1 MVYDWFCLIILGL
14 LWIVANVCQCS
25 SHPFSIHENYR
36 GTSWNI
42 SGQRPAVPEESMGR
56 NVFEIEVRT
65 AGRPSIFKTSGVPGV
80 FLNVRWERFIF
91 QSLFATMRT
100 IQHCSHLSPGFHH
113 QTGSEKKKPA
123 VDRQAL
129 LGVSGVALGTVVAAS
144 GRHTWRSWECSQTT
158 ACVPSFWPRATEF
171 WATTRLQAF
180 WCKCRSTNPQ
190 ILGIPMV
197 LTYIRLFYASCEA
210 WVHN

>member
-80 FLNVRWERFIF
+80 FLRA
-91 QSLFATMRT
+91 LRT
-100 IQHCSHLSPGFHH
+100 VHFSISFCHYENDPALLSSKPRIPSPDR
-113 QTGSEKKKPA
+113 QRKKKPA

-144 GRHTWRSWECSQTT
+144 GRHT
-158 ACVPSFWPRATEF
+158 
-171 WATTRLQAF
+171 
-180 WCKCRSTNPQ
+180 
-190 ILGIPMV
+190 
-197 LTYIRLFYASCEA
+197 
-210 WVHN
+210 